1 MASGE
6 SKGSRRYDK
15 ENILWQSTVAIRS
28 DPVGSEKPENPN
40 GACAILISGGSYK
53 NCCDVSMIK
62 SWCKDMTRLGF
73 QCVNFVY
80 RTPWPKDLPIYQTAW
95 EDGQRAIRIVRH
107 EAPARG
113 LDPNRIGI
121 MGPSAG
127 GHLAILCATSS
138 RVNAYYPIDDIDGE
152 SCAVQWAIP
161 IYPAYSL
168 TDGLE
173 NPNKHG
179 GNDMGDALA
188 PEFVFD
194 PSTPPML
201 LMHGDGDG
209 WSAMNSVRTWEQ
221 LRRMGIQGELHTLV
235 KRGHCFQKKAS
246 PGTASY
252 TWMERVR
259 DFIFAS
265 AK

>member
-15 ENILWQSTVAIRS
+15 ENLLWQSTVAIRS
-28 DPVGSEKPENPN
+28 DPVGS
-40 GACAILISGGSYK
+40 
-53 NCCDVSMIK
+53 
-62 SWCKDMTRLGF
+62 
-73 QCVNFVY
+73 
-80 RTPWPKDLPIYQTAW
+80 
-95 EDGQRAIRIVRH
+95 
-107 EAPARG
+107 
-113 LDPNRIGI
+113 
-121 MGPSAG
+121 
-127 GHLAILCATSS
+127 
-138 RVNAYYPIDDIDGE
+138 
-152 SCAVQWAIP
+152 
-161 IYPAYSL
+161 
-168 TDGLE
+168 
-173 NPNKHG
+173 
-179 GNDMGDALA
+179 
-188 PEFVFD
+188 EFVFD